1 MLFNSYVFVLLFL
14 PLVFAGYWALGRG
27 AGRRA
32 ALAWLTLASLVYY
45 GWWSPVYLAL
55 IVGSILFNFWLGLH
69 IGAEAGSPRG
79 KRWAVAGLVV
89 NLAALG
95 WFKYANFFLDS
106 VNAVADTGLSLEH
119 IVLPIGISFFTFQQM
134 AYLVDAYRGETKEYR
149 LVDYTLFVTF
159 FPQLIA
165 GPIVHHK
172 EMLPQ
177 FMRRGAGAIKARDV
191 SIGMT
196 IFFAGLFKKVVFA
209 DTLSG
214 FATPVFQAAD
224 GGWAPQFTDAWIATL
239 AYTLQLYF
247 DFSGYSDMAIGL
259 GRLFG
264 IRLPLNFHSPY
275 KAVNVIDFWRRW
287 HMTLSR
293 FLRDYL
299 YIPLGGNRKG
309 PGRRYVNLM
318 ATMVLGGMWHG
329 AGWTFVFWGFLHG
342 VYLCANHLWA
352 AARER
357 MGWGASRGLAGR
369 ALSIGATFLAVMV
382 AWVLLRAATFGGAGR
397 ILAGMAGMNPWEPL
411 HIAPLASVL
420 WILPLLLVVWFLPNT
435 QQWMARWKPALESSP
450 RLKHW
455 TAREG
460 TWLPLRWSPS
470 AAWSLGAA
478 AVGVYAVL
486 QMAGATE
493 FIYFQF

>member
-1 MLFNSYVFVLLFL
+1 MLFNSYVFLFLFL
-14 PLVFAGYWALGRG
+14 PLVFAGYRILCVRSSH
-27 AGRRA
+27 RA
-32 ALAWLTLASLVYY
+32 ALAWLTVASLVYY
-45 GWWSPVYLAL
+45 GWWKPVYLVL
-55 IVGSILFNFWLGLH
+55 IVGSILVNFRLGLH
-69 IGAEAGSPRG
+69 IGAEAGTPRG
-79 KRWAVAGLVV
+79 RRWMLAGVAL

-95 WFKYANFFLDS
+95 YYKYANFFLDS
-106 VNAVADTGLSLEH
+106 VNALGDTGLRLEH
-119 IVLPIGISFFTFQQM
+119 VTLPIGISFFTFQQV
-134 AYLVDAYRGETKEYR
+134 AYLVDAYRGETREYR

-177 FMRRGAGAIKARDV
+177 FSRKGAETLKSRDLAIGSA
-191 SIGMT
+191 

-209 DTLSG
+209 DTLAG

-224 GGWAPQFTDAWIATL
+224 GGWLPQLSDAWVATL

-275 KAVNVIDFWRRW
+275 KATNVIDFWRRW

-309 PGRRYVNLM
+309 PARRYVNLL

-329 AGWTFVFWGFLHG
+329 AGWTFVFWGLLHG
-342 VYLCANHLWA
+342 LYLCVNHGWA
-352 AARER
+352 AMRER
-357 MGWGASRGLAGR
+357 MGWGEARGLLGRGLAT
-369 ALSIGATFLAVMV
+369 GATFLAVMV
-382 AWVLLRAATFGGAGR
+382 AWVFFRAGTFGGAGR
-397 ILAGMAGMNPWEPL
+397 MLAGLAGMNPGQVGTVIPVSTALQWVVP
-411 HIAPLASVL
+411 
-420 WILPLLLVVWFLPNT
+420 LLVVSWTFPST
-435 QQWMARWKPALESSP
+435 QEWMRRWKPALEYSRGST
-450 RLKHW
+450 HW
-455 TAREG
+455 ASMGEG
-460 TWLPLRWSPS
+460 WRVSWSPTIL
-470 AAWSLGAA
+470 W
-478 AVGVYAVL
+478 AVL
-486 QMAGATE
+486 STGAGIYAIMQMDGASE
-493 FIYFQF
+493 FIYYQF